1 MFVRSVGLNPKMG
14 ALQTH
19 PTVSAN
25 LINLLQRGDVKVVP
39 NIQVSA
45 TSVQPNIQTTAIPVQ
60 PNIQVS
66 ATFVQPNIQT
76 TAIPVQPN
84 IQVSAIR
91 VIVILGG
98 NNLQARLDNPWGQE
112 PTQGEG
118 SRGFYADGAP
128 CFQNEE
134 VFRF

>member
-45 TSVQPNIQTTAIPVQ
+45 TS
-60 PNIQVS
+60 
-66 ATFVQPNIQT
+66 VQPNIQT